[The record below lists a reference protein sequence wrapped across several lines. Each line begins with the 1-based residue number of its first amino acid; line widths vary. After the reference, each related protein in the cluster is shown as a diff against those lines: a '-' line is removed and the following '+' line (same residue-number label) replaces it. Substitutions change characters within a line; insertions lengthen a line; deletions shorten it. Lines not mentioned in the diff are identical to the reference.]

1 MESLVIIVHVIV
13 AIGIT
18 GLVLIQQGKGADM
31 GASFGSGASQTIFG
45 SVGSGNV
52 LTKSTSWL
60 ATIFFVTSLV
70 LALYAKQQAAQGI
83 QTESL
88 IQNPDQ
94 LPTPA
99 VVVPTQQDIPA
110 LSAEAPAS
118 DIPAADPALQA
129 VVEEVLAPVEE
140 AAAQQEQ
147 VQEEQVQATTDAPA
161 GAAGQPQ
168 EDAADGSQ

>member
-1 MESLVIIVHVIV
+1 MESLIIVVHVIV

-45 SVGSGNV
+45 SVGSGNA

-60 ATIFFVTSLV
+60 ATVFFVTSLV

-88 IQNPDQ
+88 LLNPDQ
-94 LPTPA
+94 VPAA
-99 VVVPTQQDIPA
+99 VVPPQQDIPVLA
-110 LSAEAPAS
+110 AEPAAS
-118 DIPAADPALQA
+118 DLPQVDDAALQA
-129 VVEEVLAPVEE
+129 TAQETLEVADEAFDAAADQAAESVEETLQDLP
-140 AAAQQEQ
+140 
-147 VQEEQVQATTDAPA
+147 D
-161 GAAGQPQ
+161 AAGN
-168 EDAADGSQ
+168 

>member
-1 MESLVIIVHVIV
+1 MESLIIVVHVIV

-45 SVGSGNV
+45 SVGSGNA

-60 ATIFFVTSLV
+60 ATVFFVTSLV

-83 QTESL
+83 QAESL

-94 LPTPA
+94 LPATFVAP
-99 VVVPTQQDIPA
+99 PQQDIPV
-110 LSAEAPAS
+110 LSVEPVAS
-118 DIPAADPALQA
+118 DIPLVEDAVLQA
-129 VVEEVLAPVEE
+129 AAQEALDTAVEE
-140 AAAQQEQ
+140 AGQAADTFEET
-147 VQEEQVQATTDAPA
+147 VQELPD
-161 GAAGQPQ
+161 GAAN
-168 EDAADGSQ
+168 

>member
-1 MESLVIIVHVIV
+1 MESLIIVVHVIV

-45 SVGSGNV
+45 SVGSGNA

-60 ATIFFVTSLV
+60 ATVFFVTSLV

-83 QTESL
+83 QAESL

-94 LPTPA
+94 LPAAFVTP
-99 VVVPTQQDIPA
+99 PQQDIPL
-110 LSAEAPAS
+110 LSVEPAAS
-118 DIPAADPALQA
+118 DIPLVEDAALQA
-129 VVEEVLAPVEE
+129 AAQEALDTAEEEGSAADVVEET
-140 AAAQQEQ
+140 
-147 VQEEQVQATTDAPA
+147 VQELPD
-161 GAAGQPQ
+161 GAAN
-168 EDAADGSQ
+168 

>member
-1 MESLVIIVHVIV
+1 MESLIIVVHVIV

-45 SVGSGNV
+45 SVGSGNA

-60 ATIFFVTSLV
+60 ATVFFVTSLV

-94 LPTPA
+94 VPAA
-99 VVVPTQQDIPA
+99 VVEPPQQDIPVLA
-110 LSAEAPAS
+110 AEPVAS
-118 DIPAADPALQA
+118 DLPQADDTELQTAAQEALGAADQALDTAAEQTA
-129 VVEEVLAPVEE
+129 DALEEETLQDPP
-140 AAAQQEQ
+140 
-147 VQEEQVQATTDAPA
+147 D
-161 GAAGQPQ
+161 AAGN
-168 EDAADGSQ
+168 